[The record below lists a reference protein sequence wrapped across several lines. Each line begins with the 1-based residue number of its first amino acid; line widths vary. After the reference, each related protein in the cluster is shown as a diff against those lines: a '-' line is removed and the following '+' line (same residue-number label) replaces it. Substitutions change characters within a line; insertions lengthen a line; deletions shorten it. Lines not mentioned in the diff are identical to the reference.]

1 MYLTTSQLGKL
12 VKCKKTAAGA
22 TYPKGKDPEDKNIR
36 IAPTFPT
43 VDELKKAAELLALC
57 TKLVCAKKLLA

>member
-1 MYLTTSQLGKL
+1 MVL
-12 VKCKKTAAGA
+12 TAAGA
-22 TYPKGKDPEDKNIR
+22 TYPNGKDPEDKNIR